1 MKLSFSKTLIYSF
14 STLVI
19 LFSFQNCNQ
28 SYRFNQTSEEQ
39 ETADAQVQEVSQSAS
54 AVEASRTPASANTQQ
69 QTPVTSQQPQTPV
82 VTQQPANCF
91 PSGYTFGTGS
101 AQKYIYYRKC
111 DNEIQ
116 LWRNQGQQQCCSK
129 SVTITDVSAYYDQY
143 CADLGSS
150 DTYRYEGTMVCN

>member
-28 SYRFNQTSEEQ
+28 SYRFNQASEEQ

-54 AVEASRTPASANTQQ
+54 AVEASRTPA
-69 QTPVTSQQPQTPV
+69 TSQQPQTPV
-82 VTQQPANCF
+82 VTQPPANCF

-150 DTYRYEGTMVCN
+150 DAYRYEGTMVCN